1 MNKYELMFIVKT
13 TMESEEALKIAKGYE
28 KLISE
33 VDGGKST
40 NFKDMG
46 QKKLAYTIKKQV
58 NGFYYVINFDGTSAT
73 VKELDRRLGLDENII
88 RHLIIRLDEE

>member
-13 TMESEEALKIAKGYE
+13 TMESDAALKLAKEYE
-28 KLISE
+28 KLIS
-33 VDGGKST
+33 DCKGKVS

-46 QKKLAYTIKKQV
+46 QKKLAYTINKQI
-58 NGFYYVINFDGTSAT
+58 NGFYYVINFDGSSDTI
-73 VKELDRRLGLDENII
+73 KELDRRLGLDENII

>member
-13 TMESEEALKIAKGYE
+13 TMESDAASKLANTYKTLIGDLKG
-28 KLISE
+28 E
-33 VDGGKST
+33 VT

-46 QKKLAYTIKKQV
+46 QRKLAYTINKQD
-58 NGFYYVINFDGTSAT
+58 NGFYYVINFNATSDAI
-73 VKELDRRLGLDENII
+73 KELDRRLGLDENII

>member
-13 TMESEEALKIAKGYE
+13 TMESETALELANNYKSLITNDKG
-28 KLISE
+28 
-33 VDGGKST
+33 VVT

-46 QKKLAYTIKKQV
+46 QKKLAYEINKQV
-58 NGFYYVINFDGTSAT
+58 NGYYYVVNFNATST
-73 VKELDRRLGLDENII
+73 TIKELDRRMRLDENII

>member
-13 TMESEEALKIAKGYE
+13 TMESEEALKIAKSYE
-28 KLISE
+28 KAVSE
-33 VDGGKST
+33 NGGKCT

-46 QKKLAYTIKKQV
+46 QKKLAYAIKKQV
-58 NGFYYVINFDGTSAT
+58 NGFYYVINFDGTGAT

-88 RHLIIRLDEE
+88 RHLIVRLDEE

>member
-28 KLISE
+28 KAVSE
-33 VDGGKST
+33 NGGKST

-46 QKKLAYTIKKQV
+46 QKKLAYAIKKQI

-88 RHLIIRLDEE
+88 RHLIVKLDEE

>member
-13 TMESEEALKIAKGYE
+13 TMESDAANKIANNYKKVITDGKG
-28 KLISE
+28 E
-33 VDGGKST
+33 VT

-46 QKKLAYTIKKQV
+46 QRKLAYAIKKQ
-58 NGFYYVINFDGTSAT
+58 NTGFYYVFNFNGTAET
-73 VKELDRRLGLDENII
+73 VKELDRRLGLDENVL